1 MIENVQ
7 HIQDLD
13 IQGVTTL
20 EQTLR
25 SLQEEITNRRESCLV
40 DHELLE
46 SLQEYK
52 MALENKEH
60 EREEE
65 KQQLMRDIEE
75 AHLEKIEAEKEL
87 EQDREDRKNAFQV
100 RLLLNDL

>member
-40 DHELLE
+40 DHELME
-46 SLQEYK
+46 SLSSNL
-52 MALENKEH
+52 ALPCPLH
-60 EREEE
+60 
-65 KQQLMRDIEE
+65 
-75 AHLEKIEAEKEL
+75 A
-87 EQDREDRKNAFQV
+87 
-100 RLLLNDL
+100 